1 MLENIMSAIKFFTP
15 SRIDDEST
23 SITLIKLATGIVLGF
38 SLIAIAFATLTSF
51 SQLVFEKFGSFEIS
65 NATIYILIGVFII
78 LFTLTKI
85 GIKKD
90 DQQT

>member
-1 MLENIMSAIKFFTP
+1 MLENIMSTIKFFTP

-38 SLIAIAFATLTSF
+38 SLIAIAFSILTSF
-51 SQLVFEKFGSFEIS
+51 SQLVVEKFGSFEIS
-65 NATIYILIGVFII
+65 NATICILIGVLII
-78 LFTLTKI
+78 WLTLTKI